1 MQAREAESESEAEET
16 PGDACYS
23 HEADCEADCGGA
35 KRQCKSAV
43 GAYT

>member
-23 HEADCEADCGGA
+23 HEADCGGA
-35 KRQCKSAV
+35 KRQCKLAV
-43 GAYT
+43 GAYS